1 MKVLY
6 IGYYKEKSDWGI
18 QTVNQIL
25 ALERAGVDVAC
36 RSIELTAKETPAAL
50 KHLERKD
57 IGDCTHCIQH
67 VFPEHMVG
75 TGKFVKNVGF
85 LTNNFVKMNH
95 SSWVEKL
102 SMMDEVWVPSQS
114 CWRENLPE
122 SIKEIATVIPLALDI
137 DSFNRRYGN
146 MNIPEAQ
153 GKFKV
158 YSFAS
163 PHETNGL
170 TWLLAA
176 FHSEFDVVED
186 ATLILCVKADS
197 PDGRQEVELVE
208 NLSRKV
214 KENLRLHRSGDEYTK
229 DIILAANL
237 TESQQCE
244 LHQHCDSYVTTNTEF
259 TFPLSEI
266 HAAGFGNNPI
276 VAGSSSVTE
285 YVGKDNGVP
294 SICQV
299 MQSKSSMF
307 PDQMNGH
314 DYFLRPDEY
323 HLKLKL
329 REAYNKWKKNPME
342 YKLDSKKAALEQ
354 LSEFSM
360 NTIGNKMKEA
370 LSV

>member
-6 IGYYKEKSDWGI
+6 VGYYKEQSDWGI

-25 ALERAGVDVAC
+25 ALERAGIDVAC
-36 RSIELTAKETPAAL
+36 RSIDLTAKETPAVL

-57 IGDCTHCIQH
+57 ISDCTHCIQH

-75 TGKFVKNVGF
+75 TGKFVKNIGF
-85 LTNNFVKMNH
+85 LTNNFVQMNR
-95 SSWVEKL
+95 SSWAEKL

-114 CWRENLPE
+114 CWLDNLPE
-122 SIKEIATVIPLALDI
+122 SIKEIATVVPLALDT
-137 DSFNRRYGN
+137 DVFNRRYGS

-153 GKFKV
+153 GRFKV
-158 YSFAS
+158 YSFVH
-163 PHETNGL
+163 PHDTNGL
-170 TWLLAA
+170 TWLMAA
-176 FHSEFDVVED
+176 FHSEFGVVED
-186 ATLILCVKADS
+186 ATLIVYVNADS
-197 PDGRQEVELVE
+197 PDGQKELQLVE
-208 NLSRKV
+208 NLSRQV
-214 KENLRLHRSGDEYTK
+214 KENLRLHRDGAAYTK
-229 DIILAANL
+229 DIIVATKLN
-237 TESQQCE
+237 ESQQYE

-276 VAGSSSVTE
+276 VAGRSSVTE
-285 YVGKDNGVP
+285 YIGKNNSVP
-294 SICQV
+294 SIYQV
-299 MQSKSSMF
+299 MQSNGSMF

-329 REAYNKWKKNPME
+329 REAYTKWKQNPMQ

-354 LSEFSM
+354 LSEFSLD
-360 NTIGNKMKEA
+360 TIGNKMKEV